1 MEDTSNER
9 PKMNKSTSQKTLPP
23 IPFDDIETNTNEK
36 TNKSLGQQSSPNAL
50 KELDILLR
58 EPTPE
63 GEPDRELNGTHSLS
77 DSEEDSLDDDEF
89 DFNQLTFDEVDGNEL
104 ICNAQFEYLAQ

>member
-9 PKMNKSTSQKTLPP
+9 PKINKSTSQKTLPP
-23 IPFDDIETNTNEK
+23 IPFNDIETNTNEK

-63 GEPDRELNGTHSLS
+63 GEPDK
-77 DSEEDSLDDDEF
+77 
-89 DFNQLTFDEVDGNEL
+89 EVRSNYMPY
-104 ICNAQFEYLAQ
+104 AP